1 MLFTLV
7 YRAAVLPVSTSTSN
21 AVSGL
26 SPDAL
31 KQSAFNFLLGDLYA
45 LYSLGIT
52 DLDPNSGTGL
62 PTNLS
67 QMVYLFMPGR

>member
-1 MLFTLV
+1 MQSQ
-7 YRAAVLPVSTSTSN
+7 ASAQMHSN
-21 AVSGL
+21 SL
-26 SPDAL
+26 HLMFS
-31 KQSAFNFLLGDLYA
+31 LGDLYA

-67 QMVYLFMPGR
+67 QVVYLFMPGR